1 MRRCRRFAEDRGWSV
16 VEVFSDAAQS
26 GATLERDGLQRML
39 AAARKRRGPFQAVL
53 VDDLSRLSR
62 DLGDTWKLVFGD
74 LEGVGVTVVDVTSGL
89 GSDTPAARVTFGA
102 LALVNDM
109 VRQSAR
115 TQTHRGS
122 RDARSQ
128 GSTPAA
134 AATDIGRCPRTTPPT
149 PCDRA
154 RSWSSTSPR
163 PR

>member
-1 MRRCRRFAEDRGWSV
+1 
-16 VEVFSDAAQS
+16 
-26 GATLERDGLQRML
+26 ML
-39 AAARKRRGPFQAVL
+39 AAARQRRGPFQAVL

-62 DLGDTWKLVFGD
+62 DLGDTWNLVFGD

-115 TQTHRGS
+115 TQTHRGLEG
-122 RDARSQ
+122 RALA
-128 GSTPAA
+128 GFHTG
-134 AATDIGRCPRTTPPT
+134 GRCYGYRTRARGATPPT